1 MSLVFA
7 AITPHPPLLIP
18 AIGKDEIQK
27 VEKTKSALMALEKD
41 LYIRKPSTI
50 IIISPHSGLFSDAF
64 VVNGHNHFTSSFDTF
79 GDFST
84 IKEWKGAP
92 ALGAQISHHARL
104 KGVPVRL
111 ISQEKIDH
119 GASIPLFY
127 LTEHLPNVK
136 ILPIGYSEMSPKE
149 HLAFGEVLKDVT
161 MSTHER
167 IALVASGDMAHTLAT
182 DSPAGFHKAGADFD
196 SKIIELL
203 ETRNTAGIV
212 GLDEGMVRDAEQC
225 SYRSILIALGVLK
238 NMNYT
243 FKNLCYEAPFGVGYL
258 TGEFVV

>member
-18 AIGKDEIQK
+18 AIGKDEMKK
-27 VEKTKSALMALEKD
+27 VEKTKSALMALEKN
-41 LYIRKPSTI
+41 LYVRKPSTI
-50 IIISPHSGLFSDAF
+50 IIISPHSGIFSDAF

-79 GDFST
+79 GDFT
-84 IKEWKGAP
+84 TKKEWKGAP
-92 ALGAQISHHARL
+92 ALGAQISHHARM
-104 KGVPVRL
+104 KHVSARL
-111 ISQEKIDH
+111 ISQEKLDH
-119 GASIPLFY
+119 GAAVPLIY
-127 LTEHLPNVK
+127 LTEHLPNIK
-136 ILPIGYSEMSPKE
+136 ILPLGYSEMTSKE
-149 HLAFGEVLKDVT
+149 HLAFGEVLKDVIMGT
-161 MSTHER
+161 YER
-167 IALVASGDMAHTLAT
+167 IALIASGDMSHTLAT
-182 DSPAGFHKAGADFD
+182 DSPAGFHKAGAEFD
-196 SKIIELL
+196 AKIIESL

-212 GLDEGMVRDAEQC
+212 SLDETFVRDAEQC